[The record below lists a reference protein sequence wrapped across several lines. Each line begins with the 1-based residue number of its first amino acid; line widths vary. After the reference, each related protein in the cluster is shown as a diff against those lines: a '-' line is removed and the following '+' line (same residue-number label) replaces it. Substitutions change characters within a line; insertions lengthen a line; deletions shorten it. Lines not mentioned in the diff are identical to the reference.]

1 MSSVPAGV
9 RTLNRCAARL
19 ICSLSESGIRRID
32 TVLLAFV
39 GVTRM
44 PLSDS
49 AMART
54 ADMLAVPVI
63 RSSSNVIVGTY
74 ENLGEDSKGRS
85 GEALF
90 QLLVAVY
97 DHEKSRRSG
106 DREPGAVVI
115 SMPAPGV
122 LEVRTRSLSQRFL

>member
-1 MSSVPAGV
+1 MKDPNTLVEGEAGEPETLDPAW
-9 RTLNRCAARL
+9 AY
-19 ICSLSESGIRRID
+19 D
-32 TVLLAFV
+32 T
-39 GVTRM
+39 
-44 PLSDS
+44 
-49 AMART
+49 
-54 ADMLAVPVI
+54 
-63 RSSSNVIVGTY
+63 SSSNVIVGTY